1 MKLAILA
8 TNLVLSLPIA
18 AYAFQFAATPA
29 ECIPQLK
36 DCNKPVKWLAD
47 KKECSCFAC
56 EYGKPSQHTGCTS
69 DKQAKA
75 ELLRLDVT
83 GMEPDSLAAEHRVQ
97 ELTNRVQELTNT
109 VANLDNYH
117 AVAETSVKFGFNRDN
132 LTPKAKEALDQ
143 LAGSIGSTKGYIIAL
158 EGGTD
163 SVGSADY
170 NYELSERRAN
180 SVIQYLA
187 SKYNVPAHNIYVV
200 GLGKDVPVESNK
212 TPAGRADNRRVLVRL
227 MANTGG
233 DTKN

>member
-18 AYAFQFAATPA
+18 AYAFQSAATPA
-29 ECIPQLK
+29 QCTPQLK

-97 ELTNRVQELTNT
+97 ELTST
-109 VANLDNYH
+109 VANLGNYQ
-117 AVAETSVKFGFNRDN
+117 AVAETSLRFGFNRDN

-143 LAGSIGSTKGYIIAL
+143 LAGSIGSTRVTSLRSKA
-158 EGGTD
+158 
-163 SVGSADY
+163 
-170 NYELSERRAN
+170 ERTRW
-180 SVIQYLA
+180 V
-187 SKYNVPAHNIYVV
+187 
-200 GLGKDVPVESNK
+200 
-212 TPAGRADNRRVLVRL
+212 RR
-227 MANTGG
+227 T
-233 DTKN
+233 TTTS